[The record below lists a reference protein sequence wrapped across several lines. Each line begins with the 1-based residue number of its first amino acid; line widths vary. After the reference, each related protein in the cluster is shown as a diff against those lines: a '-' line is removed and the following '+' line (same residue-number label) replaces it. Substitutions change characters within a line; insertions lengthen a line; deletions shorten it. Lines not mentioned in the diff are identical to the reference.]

1 MMVLLKILDALP
13 SSQPFT
19 LKIMQDVWNRDSTAY
34 NITPNDDIYSAAYGF
49 IKYIR
54 EQNWLTQTNFLS
66 NYRIVYHCPH
76 CGFIEHNHQGAHIP
90 ILDIPNQSSAVQHL
104 AIFDQ
109 KVTSFVN
116 LNCLLCQNPVQGSYI
131 PDLGDITMIGIDR
144 SPRTFTS
151 GVRPQK
157 VKTRLSSVTTQTN
170 IGDLIC
176 VINHIGSLSRGHF
189 VAYTKL
195 NNIWYRHDDSNP
207 MTVSPDHPF
216 NTRNTEETSDL
227 LVYSKI

>member
-13 SSQPFT
+13 SRQPFT
-19 LKIMQDVWNRDSTAY
+19 LKIMQDVWNRDGTAY
-34 NITPNDDIYSAAYGF
+34 KITPNDDIYSAANGI

-54 EQNWLTQTNFLS
+54 EQNWLTQTNFFS
-66 NYRIVYHCPH
+66 NYRIVYHCPN
-76 CGFIEHNHQGAHIP
+76 CGFIEHNHQAAHIP
-90 ILDIPNQSSAVQHL
+90 ILDIPNQRSPVQHL

-109 KVTSFVN
+109 KIASIVN
-116 LNCLLCQNPVQGSYI
+116 LNCLCCQNPVQGNYI
-131 PDLGDITMIGIDR
+131 PDLGNITMIGIDR

-176 VINHIGSLSRGHF
+176 VINHIGSLSGGHF

-207 MTVSPDHPF
+207 MTVSMDHPF
-216 NTRNTEETSDL
+216 NIRNTEETSDL